1 MGDFRLPT
9 RNEKVTPL
17 DTHQMYINDPNDST
31 DDPSGSGFFITRAN
45 FLGAQF
51 TKLFTALL
59 DTPSTFV
66 GQEGKTVKVN
76 AAANALVFDFATF
89 LDLNDVTETTFTTKQ
104 GQVVT
109 VNSGA
114 TGLEFTVNSFLNLDD
129 VSETSMAGDEGKV
142 VVVDVDLTTE
152 PATYSLKF
160 DTRPTFGDL
169 YAGNAILEGG
179 LVYRNTL
186 LDYII
191 WSNSYII
198 NGRKINRSVS
208 GQVTNDNGGALPR
221 KDVYFIEVD
230 ASLNPSVGILKGL
243 ENANPVEPTLDLL
256 TQVKVSVREIA
267 AGQTVDPDAIT
278 EVIYDEYAQE
288 PTEWDVTDIPAGAN
302 MESLVAPKVGTK
314 SILLAAYVT
323 ADILEF
329 QKLTKITYVS
339 SESQVFYIKNP
350 TSFEAQATIELK
362 LINSATTDY
371 WVVTLTPA
379 LLSSYG
385 FVVGNTDWQ
394 LIQIPL
400 LDLTASSRTA
410 TQYDTLQ
417 MTFTRTPIL
426 GLDWIVVQGSVP
438 NPSTIVK
445 GKFVDGDN
453 PLDAVYMDGKVGV
466 GIAAPV
472 RKLDVYE
479 PSTAVASFGLGNTE
493 SQFTILQGL
502 SECAMGSS
510 SDDFLIVTGVGAT
523 ANFLRIT
530 RALTQIPYGTFRA
543 PVLRTAAYTVSTLP
557 TGTNGDRIFIT
568 DSNATYASL
577 GVGVT
582 ATGGGSNDVP
592 MIFLDGA
599 WVTG

>member
-129 VSETSMAGDEGKV
+129 VSETSMTGDEGKV

-160 DTRPTFGDL
+160 DNRPTFGDL

-191 WSNSYII
+191 WGSSYII
-198 NGRKINRSVS
+198 NGRKINRYVS
-208 GQVTNDNGGALPR
+208 GQVTNDDGGALAR
-221 KDVYFIEVD
+221 IDVYFIEVD

-243 ENANPVEPTLDLL
+243 ENASPVEPTLDLL
-256 TQVKVSVREIA
+256 TQVKVSSRIIA
-267 AGQTVDPDAIT
+267 AGETVDHDAIT

-400 LDLTASSRTA
+400 LDFTASSRTA

-426 GLDWIVVQGSVP
+426 GLDWIVVQGNVP

-453 PLDAVYMDGKVGV
+453 PLDAVYMDGKVGIGTNAPSV
-466 GIAAPV
+466 KLHVYEDSTSLVRMALGNNDGIATFNQQ
-472 RKLDVYE
+472 L
-479 PSTAVASFGLGNTE
+479 
-493 SQFTILQGL
+493 SQFAIRSNSVEFVLACGL
-502 SECAMGSS
+502 SG
-510 SDDFLIVTGVGAT
+510 T
-523 ANFLRIT
+523 ANDITMT
-530 RALTQIPYGTFRA
+530 RALTELSFGTFLA
-543 PVLRTAAYTVSTLP
+543 PVLRTAAYTVATLP
-557 TGTNGDRIFIT
+557 AGTQGDRTYVT
-568 DSNATYASL
+568 DATTPTYL
-577 GVGVT
+577 GT
-582 ATGGGSNDVP
+582 LTGGGAVKCPVFYNG
-592 MIFLDGA
+592 LA
-599 WVTG
+599 WVSA